1 MEKKILFQGEEIGRA
16 LNRMAH
22 EVLELKEAPANLIL
36 VGIRS
41 RGGHLVRRMA
51 RAIEAKTGRAPDL
64 ATIDVTAFRDDI
76 DRPEQAKEPPPVDA
90 AISVDEKTVV
100 LVDDVINTGRTVRAA
115 LSLLSRLGKP
125 KRVIV
130 AALVDRGNRE
140 LPLRADIVGK
150 NVQVGDS
157 ERVNVLVQEYDGIDQ
172 VTVTPRSSAQ
182 GKK

>member
-1 MEKKILFQGEEIGRA
+1 MEKKVLFQGEEIERA

-22 EVLELKEAPANLIL
+22 EVLELKEAPANVVL

-41 RGGHLVRRMA
+41 RGGHLMRRMA
-51 RAIEAKTGRAPDL
+51 RKIEARTGRAPNV

-76 DRPEQAKEPPPVDA
+76 AGPEAAKEPPPVDA
-90 AISVDEKTVV
+90 AFSVDEKTVV

-115 LSLLSRLGKP
+115 LLLLARLGKP

-150 NVQVGDS
+150 NVQAADS

-172 VTVTPRSSAQ
+172 VTVTPRAPTRAR
-182 GKK
+182 K

>member
-1 MEKKILFQGEEIGRA
+1 MEKKILLHGDEIGRA
-16 LNRMAH
+16 LNRMTH
-22 EVLELKEAPANLIL
+22 EVLELKEAPGTLVL

-41 RGGHLVRRMA
+41 RGGHLVRRIA

-64 ATIDVTAFRDDI
+64 ATIDVTPFRDDI
-76 DRPEQAKEPPPVDA
+76 EPSDALREPPPVDA
-90 AISVDEKTVV
+90 ALTVDEKTIV

-150 NVQVGDS
+150 NVQAADS

-172 VTVTPRSSAQ
+172 VTVTPRFPAQ
-182 GKK
+182 AKK